1 MAGFDLKSADDR
13 MPHNIEA
20 EKAVI
25 GCLLQNNSTIEEV
38 FATITAD
45 MFYSRPLKAVFSS
58 IGELRREGADVDKI
72 TVKDHAIPKLSESM
86 QDRVN
91 NIKQKAKEL
100 EGYAEETLDDQF
112 FIDILTNAAYDTNV
126 MSYCNII
133 KDKYLLRQSIG
144 IASKIIDSCRSGE
157 KNAQTICNE
166 AQDDFFNLGV
176 NNDSKI
182 YQRADEF
189 IKPIFKDIEIA
200 ASSTNGI
207 TGVETG
213 FKQLDKITAG
223 FQNSDMIVLA
233 ARPGMGKTTLA
244 LNLAY
249 NVCSRNNKSI
259 LFFSLEMSGAQLV
272 KRVLSSLSFV
282 SSHKIR
288 TGELSDDEVKSLIDS
303 SYELEGKKFFI
314 KDSTQLTIADLR
326 NECMKLKHSKDGLD
340 IVFIDYLQLM
350 VPGDNYKNG
359 SKSGFMSRQEEV
371 SAISRNIKALAKE
384 LNIPIIA
391 MSQLHREAEN
401 RSGPPQLSD
410 LRESGAIEQD
420 ADIVMLIHRPNK
432 DDQQTVELILAKHR
446 NGSTG
451 AVNLRFDKETTR
463 FTEWD
468 NKTQVP
474 PNA

>member
-157 KNAQTICNE
+157 KNAQTICNH
-166 AQDDFFNLGV
+166 G
-176 NNDSKI
+176 
-182 YQRADEF
+182 
-189 IKPIFKDIEIA
+189 
-200 ASSTNGI
+200 
-207 TGVETG
+207 
-213 FKQLDKITAG
+213 
-223 FQNSDMIVLA
+223 
-233 ARPGMGKTTLA
+233 
-244 LNLAY
+244 
-249 NVCSRNNKSI
+249 
-259 LFFSLEMSGAQLV
+259 
-272 KRVLSSLSFV
+272 
-282 SSHKIR
+282 
-288 TGELSDDEVKSLIDS
+288 
-303 SYELEGKKFFI
+303 
-314 KDSTQLTIADLR
+314 
-326 NECMKLKHSKDGLD
+326 
-340 IVFIDYLQLM
+340 
-350 VPGDNYKNG
+350 
-359 SKSGFMSRQEEV
+359 
-371 SAISRNIKALAKE
+371 
-384 LNIPIIA
+384 
-391 MSQLHREAEN
+391 
-401 RSGPPQLSD
+401 
-410 LRESGAIEQD
+410 
-420 ADIVMLIHRPNK
+420 
-432 DDQQTVELILAKHR
+432 
-446 NGSTG
+446 
-451 AVNLRFDKETTR
+451 
-463 FTEWD
+463 
-468 NKTQVP
+468 
-474 PNA
+474 

>member
-1 MAGFDLKSADDR
+1 MAGFDLKSADER

-25 GCLLQNNSTIEEV
+25 GCLLQDNSTIEEV

-45 MFYSRPLKAVFSS
+45 MFYSRPLRAVFSS

-72 TVKDHAIPKLSESM
+72 TVKDHAIPKLSESI

-91 NIKQKAKEL
+91 NIKLKAKEL

-112 FIDILTNAAYDTNV
+112 FIDILSNAAYATNV
-126 MSYCNII
+126 ISYCNII
-133 KDKYLLRQSIG
+133 KDKYLLRQSID
-144 IASKIIDSCRSGE
+144 IASKIIDDCRSGE
-157 KNAQTICNE
+157 KSAKDICDD
-166 AQDDFFNLGV
+166 AQDGYFNLGA
-176 NNDSKI
+176 NNSSKI
-182 YQRADEF
+182 YRRAEDF
-189 IKPIFKDIEIA
+189 IVPIFNEIEYA
-200 ASSTNGI
+200 ASTPNGI
-207 TGVETG
+207 TGVESG
-213 FKQLDKITAG
+213 YKQLDNLTAG

-233 ARPGMGKTTLA
+233 ARPGMGKTTFA

-249 NVCSRNNKSI
+249 NIASRNDKSV
-259 LFFSLEMSGAQLV
+259 LFFSLEMSGEQLV
-272 KRVLSSLSFV
+272 KRMISSLSFV
-282 SSHKIR
+282 SSNKIR
-288 TGELSDDEVKSLIDS
+288 SGKLSDDEMSSLVES
-303 SYELEGKKFFI
+303 TYELEDKKFFI
-314 KDSTQLTIADLR
+314 RDSSLLTIADLR

-350 VPGDNYKNG
+350 VAGDNYK
-359 SKSGFMSRQEEV
+359 SGTKGFASRQEEV

-420 ADIVMLIHRPNK
+420 ADIVMLIHRPDK
-432 DDQQTVELILAKHR
+432 EDTQKVDIILAKHR

-451 AVNLRFDKETTR
+451 IVNLRFDKETTR
-463 FTEWD
+463 FVEWD
-468 NKTQVP
+468 RKTEIPSNVK
-474 PNA
+474 